1 MVDDKEL
8 SFKESIIKNLISW
21 TSTQPFSNIL
31 LLIIATQITYAGYGL
46 LYYTLPNIHQTS
58 KNTLIELQKQHIDE
72 RISILDNHKKERKE
86 LIEFYDSWMRKAQV
100 SKEQSN
106 EVANAYGCN

>member
-1 MVDDKEL
+1 MVDDKDL
-8 SFKESIIKNLISW
+8 SFKESVIKNLLSW

-31 LLIIATQITYAGYGL
+31 LLIISIQITYAGYGL
-46 LYYTLPNIHQTS
+46 IYHTLPSIHQTS

-72 RISILDNHKKERKE
+72 RINILDNHKKERKE

-100 SKEQSN
+100 SNEQSN